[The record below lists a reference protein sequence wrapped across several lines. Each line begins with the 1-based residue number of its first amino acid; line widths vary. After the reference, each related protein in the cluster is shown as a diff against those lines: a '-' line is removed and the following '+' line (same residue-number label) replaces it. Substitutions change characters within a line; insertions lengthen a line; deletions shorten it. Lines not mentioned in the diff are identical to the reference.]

1 MVVRI
6 GTRGSALALAQSGW
20 VRDRLRY
27 GHPDIEVE
35 LRVIKTSGDRFID
48 TPLANIG
55 GKGVFTKEIE
65 DAAEYSVQGVGTVY
79 IKKQRDGGA
88 PRGTPRAGATRSASR
103 RRSTPPATSPRC
115 RTTPPLMFWCPPRR
129 WAMPR
134 A

>member
-65 DAAEYSVQGVGTVY
+65 DALLGTEIAPEDPASILYTSRGAFDEGSAHRVAV
-79 IKKQRDGGA
+79 RARHSGGA
-88 PRGTPRAGATRSASR
+88 SA
-103 RRSTPPATSPRC
+103 
-115 RTTPPLMFWCPPRR
+115 
-129 WAMPR
+129 
-134 A
+134 